1 MRAESPA
8 RERALKKSDKKYIV
22 GIDLGTTNSA
32 LSFVDT
38 SVDPSNRK
46 INLFSVPQLSAPG
59 EVARNKV
66 LPSFLYLPGSY
77 DVTPDSIVHPW
88 PHHKEHFAGVFAR
101 EQGARVPARLVSS
114 AKSWLCHGKVDRL
127 SPILPWGADA
137 SVPKLS
143 PVAASAAYLA
153 HLRDAW
159 NHRAAG
165 DEDKYLENQSVI
177 ITVPASFDEVA
188 RDLTVEA
195 AKIAGLGQVTLIEEP
210 LAAFYSW
217 LVYHEKD
224 WDRHVSP
231 GELICVV
238 DVGGGTSDFSLITL
252 RETDGSPRFE
262 RIAVG
267 DHLILGGDNMDLAL
281 ARFAETLMGKSGA
294 RVSANRWQALC
305 HQCRQAKESILSGQ
319 MEERVVTLMGE
330 GGKLIGG
337 TLSAWLK
344 KSDVERIIL
353 EGFFPVVSRQEAP
366 AAREAKSGIT
376 EFGLPYAQ
384 DPAIT
389 RHLCRFIER
398 HAAEVTRLTGKEN
411 PFPDLIL
418 FNGGALSPD
427 LLKDRVRE
435 AVRHWFGADAPSR
448 VLENPDLDLA
458 VSRGAAYYGMVKA
471 GHGVRVGSGSPR
483 GYYLGVAGEGEN
495 GPQKALCLMER
506 GVEEGS
512 LLELSGF
519 KFEVLANQPVSFSV
533 YSSSFRS
540 GDKTGDLIET
550 DDTLTLMPPIRTVIQ
565 YGKKAGE
572 IKVPVSVTAHYTE
585 MGTLEL
591 WCRSLVSDHKW
602 RLLFQLR
609 DTGESAAVPEDRVL
623 EEELVQKSMGCV
635 DRVFGENERDLAPE
649 RLANAVTEAC
659 NMPRDR
665 WPLSFLR
672 RMADSLISASDG
684 RGISPEHEAR
694 WLNLTGFC
702 LRPGFGDAID
712 EHRVK
717 TLWALYKKG
726 PLAAKSPQ
734 VRLEWWVLW
743 RRIAGGLTAGQQRQV
758 IQDLS
763 PILRPKKAG
772 ERAKLSQE
780 EENEL
785 WMLAANLERLMVKD
799 KTEFGKT
806 LVSRLDPKKPNSKML
821 WALSRIGARDL
832 LYGPLDRVVPPGE
845 ASLWINDLLSKPWS
859 NPRPAGMALAQ
870 LARKTGD
877 LKRDVDGALAEKVR
891 VFLAPFDWGKPLV
904 KMVTEV
910 TEADE
915 AEKTS
920 RFGESLPAGI
930 ILKTGE

>member
-1 MRAESPA
+1 M
-8 RERALKKSDKKYIV
+8 
-22 GIDLGTTNSA
+22 
-32 LSFVDT
+32 

-46 INLFSVPQLSAPG
+46 ISLFSVPQLSAPG
-59 EVARNKV
+59 EVAKNKV
-66 LPSFLYLPGSY
+66 LPSFLYLPGEY
-77 DVTPDSIVHPW
+77 DVTPESIVHPW
-88 PHHKEHFAGVFAR
+88 QHHKEHFAGVFAR
-101 EQGARVPARLVSS
+101 EQGSRVPARLVSS
-114 AKSWLCHGKVDRL
+114 AKSWLCHGKVDRMA
-127 SPILPWGADA
+127 PILPWGADA
-137 SVPKLS
+137 SVPRLS
-143 PVAASAAYLA
+143 PVAASAAYLK

-159 NHRAAG
+159 NHRAGA
-165 DEDKYLENQSVI
+165 DEDKFLENQAVI

-195 AKIAGLGQVTLIEEP
+195 AKLAGYGQVTLIEEP

-224 WDRHVSP
+224 WDRHVKP

-252 RETDGSPRFE
+252 RETEGSPRFE

-281 ARFAETLMGKSGA
+281 ARHSETLMGKSGA
-294 RVSANRWQALC
+294 RISANRWQALC
-305 HQCRQAKESILSGQ
+305 HQCRQAKEAILSGS
-319 MEERVVTLMGE
+319 MNERVVTLMGE

-337 TLSAWLK
+337 TLSARLK
-344 KSDVERIIL
+344 KDDVERIIL
-353 EGFFPVVSRQEAP
+353 EGFFPVVSSDERGAAP
-366 AAREAKSGIT
+366 SAKGGIT

-398 HAAEVTRLTGKEN
+398 NAQEVKRLTGKDN

-427 LLKDRVRE
+427 LIKDRIRE
-435 AVRHWFGADAPSR
+435 AVRSWFCAEIPSR

-483 GYYLGVAGEGEN
+483 GYYLGLAGVGGGAPE
-495 GPQKALCLMER
+495 KALCLMER

-512 LLELSGF
+512 LMELSAHRF
-519 KFEVLANQPVSFSV
+519 DVLANQPVSFSV

-540 GDKTGDLIET
+540 GDRTGDLIDV

-572 IKVPVSVTAHYTE
+572 IKVPVKVSAHYTE

-591 WCRSLVSDHKW
+591 WCKSLVSDHRW

-609 DTGESAAVPEDRVL
+609 DSEESRAVPEDRVF
-623 EEELVQKSMGCV
+623 EEELVQKSLECV
-635 DRVFGENERDLAPE
+635 SQVFGGDQGGLKPE
-649 RLANAVTEAC
+649 RLSNAVVEAC
-659 NMPRDR
+659 STPRER

-672 RMADSLISASDG
+672 RMADALISAAEG
-684 RGISPEHEAR
+684 RGISAEHEAR

-702 LRPGFGDAID
+702 LRPGFGDALD
-712 EHRVK
+712 EHRVR

-743 RRIAGGLTAGQQRQV
+743 RRVAGGLSAGQQRQV
-758 IQDLS
+758 IQDLA
-763 PILRPKKAG
+763 PVLRPKKAG
-772 ERAKLSQE
+772 ERAKLSAE

-799 KTEFGKT
+799 KVDFGRT
-806 LVSRLDPKKPNSKML
+806 LLSRLDPKKTNSKML

-832 LYGPLDRVVPPGE
+832 LYGPLDRVIPPDE
-845 ASLWINDLLSKPWS
+845 AGGWISELLSKSWS
-859 NPRPAGMALAQ
+859 NPRPVGMALSQ

-877 LKRDVDGALAEKVR
+877 RKRDMDEALAEKVKA
-891 VFLAPFDWGKPLV
+891 FLAPFDWGRPLV
-904 KMVTEV
+904 KVVSEV

-915 AEKTS
+915 AEKAS